1 MGNWNQERY
10 DIKNIVQPKPLPSQ
24 VIELS
29 LLCFVLLAKEI
40 PMAI

>member
-29 LLCFVLLAKEI
+29 LLCFLLLAKEI